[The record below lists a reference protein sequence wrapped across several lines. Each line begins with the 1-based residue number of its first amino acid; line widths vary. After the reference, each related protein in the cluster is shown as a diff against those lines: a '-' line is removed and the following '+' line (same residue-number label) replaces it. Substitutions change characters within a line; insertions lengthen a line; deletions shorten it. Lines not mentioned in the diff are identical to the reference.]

1 MAAWRRMPNPRTEL
15 MQPKDSNIIEREPLA
30 IRRAR
35 EYGIDVD
42 RIRVML
48 EREPEERLRSLD
60 ESLRF
65 FQMAQ
70 PTGRRP
76 C

>member
-1 MAAWRRMPNPRTEL
+1 
-15 MQPKDSNIIEREPLA
+15 MQRKGSNIIEREPLA

-35 EYGIDVD
+35 EYGIDIG
-42 RIRVML
+42 RIRAML
-48 EREPEERLRSLD
+48 DREPEERLRSID

-65 FQMAQ
+65 FRMAR